1 MLWSRTLTG
10 SQAPA
15 PVNLKRLYLCL
26 LAVTLIIGSVS
37 LVSLLKIR
45 GSIDELATVHDP
57 RADWIDEM
65 NSHLGKAQTSF
76 HRLMNSSDRAALPNE
91 DLDILIDELEK
102 GDLTFSSSFSKEMK
116 DGVYRIMGLAKLAAG
131 AFELGKWEDLQIVI
145 RDADQSLDKL
155 FSLLQEERDELH
167 QLLILKRGVIFRTLW
182 ITGLLLGLSLVTSLL
197 LAVGFYFNWKRFER
211 AVLGIK

>member
-1 MLWSRTLTG
+1 MMWSKALTG

-26 LAVTLIIGSVS
+26 LAVTLIIGSIS

-45 GSIDELATVHDP
+45 SSIDELATVHDP

-65 NSHLGKAQTSF
+65 TSRLGKAQTSF
-76 HRLMNSSDRAALPNE
+76 HRLMNSSDHAALPNE
-91 DLDILIDELEK
+91 DLDILIGELEK
-102 GDLTFSSSFSKEMK
+102 LDLAFSSSFSIEMK
-116 DGVYRIMGLAKLAAG
+116 DGVYRVEGLVKLAEG
-131 AFELGKWEDLQIVI
+131 AFELGRWEDLQIVM

-155 FSLLQEERDELH
+155 FSLLHEERDELH
-167 QLLILKRGVIFRTLW
+167 QLLILKRGAILRTLW
-182 ITGLLLGLSLVTSLL
+182 ITGGLLSLSLVMCLL

-211 AVLGIK
+211 AVLGI